1 MIVTLLLTILC
12 VSTVQAQTLVVWQK
26 DGSKVYYSLDDE
38 PKTTFTLEELVI
50 QTSTATFS
58 YPLQNMLRYTYESST
73 VGIDDMKSKGLRVT
87 HRGNDVIVTGLPQGK
102 SIAVYGVDGKLLLSR
117 QSDGATRQ
125 TLSLSQFPTGVYVIK
140 ADTVNYKFMKQ

>member
-1 MIVTLLLTILC
+1 MIVTLLLTVLC
-12 VSTVQAQTLVVWQK
+12 ISALQAQTLVVWQK
-26 DGSKVYYSLDDE
+26 DCSKVYFSLDDE

-58 YPLQNMLRYTYESST
+58 YPLKNMLRYTYESSM

-87 HRGNDVIVTGLPQGK
+87 HRGNDVIVTGLSQGK
-102 SIAVYGVDGKLLLSR
+102 SIAVYGVDGKLLLTR
-117 QSDGATRQ
+117 QSDGTICQ

-140 ADTVNYKFMKQ
+140 ADTVNYIFMKQ

>member
-1 MIVTLLLTILC
+1 MIVTLLLTVLC

-87 HRGNDVIVTGLPQGK
+87 HRGNDVIVKGLPQGK
-102 SIAVYGVDGKLLLSR
+102 SIAVYSVGGKLLLLKN
-117 QSDGATRQ
+117 SDGSIRQ
-125 TLSLSQFPTGVYVIK
+125 TLSLNQFPPGVYVIK
-140 ADTVNYKFMKQ
+140 ADPINYKFMKQ